1 MRVREV
7 VAVVL
12 LLLTGAVSVCRAGDL
27 RADQD
32 DADLHAIARVGQRV
46 AWAVGD
52 RGVAWTTRDGGHTW
66 SAVPLPGQLACRS
79 VCFLSNRVGWIG
91 GNDERPGHSRGVL
104 LSTRDGGASWQSI
117 ETPLGRLSHVRFFDL
132 QRGVLVGGGSEEH
145 PSGVVETSD
154 GGRSWQAVQG
164 AESDDWRTAAFSS
177 NQAGV
182 VAGGGL
188 RIGTLANGAVLESNP
203 QSRGRRAWWGAAV
216 SEGGPGWLVGD
227 GASVLLR
234 PPRQAIWQTPSTPLP
249 AGLADAMTF
258 RCVAA
263 LGTRAWI
270 AGSPGSAI
278 WHTSDGGDSWQRQ
291 STGQSLPIYGI
302 SMGRDGAGVA
312 VGGLGVI
319 IRTSDGGRHWQVVR
333 GRGRRLAMLVI
344 HVSEKTLPLGV
355 VARDSAEL
363 GYRSRGMLI
372 TGSPAQWRRAD
383 RTLRALGGQGVEAG
397 WRLQLDAPEVTGDP
411 QRLEQTWQAATEGR
425 LDDWL
430 VGRCV
435 GLIRTWRPSVVIVD
449 AASARDHAARLVH
462 SSVVQATQQ
471 AADPTQWAVHAS
483 LTGLV
488 PWTTRRLY
496 QRTADPG
503 SVSVRVQPSTSL
515 TRLGDVVGT
524 RVQQSLLHGSGFAAA
539 TWAGDRLVRL
549 QGTGKSS
556 GDSACQG
563 LGLARGSAARR
574 DVPGIGGIEL
584 ASAEAHARR
593 NRALDAWVR
602 LAESGARPPESL
614 AAELMPLLSAMGSH
628 RGGWSLWRLAER
640 FRAGGRL
647 PLAESLLTELID
659 RYPAHEAAPAATMQL
674 LASTISR
681 ERRWQRLRKTGSQ
694 DIVAAPRVKPPGR
707 KAQPGAADIVSRT
720 RQRPLQNAARAD
732 WQSEMTRAEVDR
744 AIRLARS
751 LKQTA
756 SRTYDSATTQLTL
769 ASLFRARGSHR
780 LADGCYRRLAG
791 RPGPWRSAA
800 VQETWLAIR
809 SGNPPSDSVTC
820 PSVASRPIIDG
831 VISDRCWE
839 AVPEMRLRGNGRLID
854 SEGTGFVVTACDSEY
869 LYLAARLERNSASGA
884 AVAAGRRFDADHTG
898 FDRVTVFLDTD
909 RDYQIGYELTV
920 DERGEVSERCG
931 GDPAWNPRCSVAV
944 DIDEKVWRFELAIR
958 WSELVSERPA
968 AGARWGLRL
977 VRTIPAVGWQGWGGS
992 PDGRGAPVI
1001 GAGFMSFSGDATA
1014 RRRR

>member
-7 VAVVL
+7 SAVL
-12 LLLTGAVSVCRAGDL
+12 LLSLVSAASVCRAGEL

-46 AWAVGD
+46 AWVVGD
-52 RGVAWTTRDGGHTW
+52 RGVAWTTRDGGRTW
-66 SAVPLPGQLACRS
+66 SLVPLPGRIACRS

-104 LSTRDGGASWQSI
+104 LSTRDGGATWQSI
-117 ETPLGRLSHVRFFDL
+117 NTPLGRLSHVRFFDL
-132 QRGVLVGGGSEEH
+132 KRGVLVGGGSEEH
-145 PSGVVETSD
+145 PTGVLETAD
-154 GGRSWQAVQG
+154 GGRTWQAVKG
-164 AESDDWRTAAFSS
+164 TASDDWRTAAFSS
-177 NQAGV
+177 DQAGV

-188 RIGTLANGAVLESNP
+188 RFGTWANGAILESDP
-203 QSRGRRAWWGAAV
+203 QSRGRRAWWGSAV
-216 SEGGPGWLVGD
+216 SEGGLGWLVGD
-227 GASVLLR
+227 GASLLLR
-234 PPRQAIWQTPSTPLP
+234 PPRQASWQTPPTPLP
-249 AGLADAMTF
+249 AGLSDAMTF

-263 LGTRAWI
+263 HGNQAWI
-270 AGSPGSAI
+270 GGSPGSVI
-278 WHTSDGGDSWQRQ
+278 WHTPDGGRSWQRQ

-319 IRTSDGGRHWQVVR
+319 IRTSDGGRHWQVAR

-344 HVSEKTLPLGV
+344 HVSAKTLPLGV

-363 GYRSRGMLI
+363 GYRSRGVLI
-372 TGSPAQWRRAD
+372 TASSDQWRRAD
-383 RTLRALGGQGVEAG
+383 RTLRALGGQGVDAG
-397 WRLQLDAPEVTGDP
+397 WRLQLDAPDLAGDSERL
-411 QRLEQTWQAATEGR
+411 QRTWQAATEGR

-449 AASARDHAARLVH
+449 ADSSGDHAARLVH
-462 SSVVQATQQ
+462 RSVVQATQQ
-471 AADPTQWAVHAS
+471 AADPTRWAIHGS

-496 QRTADPG
+496 QRTLAPG
-503 SVSVRVQPSTSL
+503 SVSVRVVPSTRL

-524 RVQQSLLHGSGFAAA
+524 LVQQSLLHRWESAPGS
-539 TWAGDRLVRL
+539 WAGDRLVRL
-549 QGTGKSS
+549 KGTGRSS

-563 LGLARGSAARR
+563 LGLAQGSAARR
-574 DVPGIGGIEL
+574 DLSKIEGRDRTR
-584 ASAEAHARR
+584 AEAQFRR
-593 NRALDAWVR
+593 SRALDAWVR
-602 LAESGARPPESL
+602 LAESGTRPQESL
-614 AAELMPLLSAMGSH
+614 AAELMPLLQSMDDH
-628 RGGWSLWRLAER
+628 RGGWSLWRLSER
-640 FRAGGRL
+640 FRSTGRL
-647 PLAESLLTELID
+647 PLAETLLTELVD
-659 RYPAHEAAPAATMQL
+659 RYPGHEAAPAATMRL

-681 ERRWQRLRKTGSQ
+681 ERRWQRLRQTGSQ
-694 DIVAAPRVKPPGR
+694 DVIAAPRAIPPE
-707 KAQPGAADIVSRT
+707 PGGQAGASGIVSRT
-720 RQRPLQNAARAD
+720 RQRPLRNFAKVD
-732 WQSEMTRAEVDR
+732 WQTEMTRAEVDR

-751 LKQTA
+751 LKRTA
-756 SRTYDSATTQLTL
+756 AATYNSATTQLTL
-769 ASLFRARGSHR
+769 ASLFRSRGSHR
-780 LADGCYRRLAG
+780 LADSCYRRLAA
-791 RPGPWRSAA
+791 RPGPWRPAA

-809 SGNPPSDSVTC
+809 SGNPPADSITC
-820 PSVASRPIIDG
+820 QSVATRPIIDG

-839 AVPEMRLRGNGRLID
+839 SVPEMRLRGNARSID
-854 SEGTGFVVTACDSEY
+854 PGGSGFVVTACDNEY
-869 LYLAARLERNSASGA
+869 LYLAGRLERVSANSG
-884 AVAAGRRFDADHTG
+884 AVAAGRTFDADHTG

-931 GDPAWNPRCSVAV
+931 GDPSWNPRCAVAL
-944 DIDEKVWRFELAIR
+944 DSDEEVWRFELAIR
-958 WSELVSERPA
+958 WSELVAERPA
-968 AGARWGLRL
+968 AGARWGLRV

-1001 GAGFMSFSGDATA
+1001 GAGFMSFSGDPPA